1 MRDVSIKYLLLLL
14 VLVVNPKGIN
24 GEMGRLLV
32 VQTNATNSYLYPCHC
47 PKEPKGGLAKRYTLI
62 KRLAAGQKDYLL
74 LDSGDMLGIDSDY
87 KGDSLMFA
95 AYRAMEYD
103 ALAPGDQEFARG
115 VNNFLR
121 LQKEFS
127 LPFVAA
133 NLFYQGNLL
142 TAPHRIVELRFLKLK
157 AALIGLISPDAFRY
171 YPQDSLQGLDVKEPD
186 AILQSILDS
195 LKGRADIF
203 ILVSHLGYEKEVEI
217 ARNFP
222 QLTLIVGGHTQTE
235 LQTADLSAGVPIIEA
250 GASAKSLSYAW
261 LQKQGGQWMHQSSRM
276 EGIVSDLTDD
286 PKIVSVVGAGPQS
299 KPVNVNPLPGDT
311 RLQVQ
316 LFVARDCPDCAQ
328 LKKGLFSKL
337 SQDYQSQM
345 AMVYHEVDNPA
356 EYQALLN
363 YEKQLNDRNN
373 QIPAAVIGNRILGGV
388 EEIERSLEKLIREAL
403 DDLAQEKPGFK
414 SRATSEKQ
422 SQLANK
428 TFETEAVDSIYLAFV
443 SNARCQKCSRA
454 EYMLKALK
462 AQYPN
467 LRVEKIDVASDSSKL
482 LVEALGIMYG
492 LPDNKRMIAPS
503 AFVGR
508 DYLIGDEIN
517 DQTLSELL
525 MKYKA
530 GSGRIPWIEAKE
542 YLPQARQSVV
552 SRFSSFG
559 LWGVAG
565 AGLLDGVNPCSL
577 AVLVFFISYLAFV
590 GRKRWEILAVGLAY
604 TFADFLVYFLIGV
617 GSLSFLMT
625 LKALPIFSRIFYWL
639 ALIAGLVLAFYNLR
653 DYFKARKGDYSSMD
667 LQLSTA
673 AKQRIHKVIR
683 DKMGAGGLIGGAF
696 GVGLITSVLEFAC
709 TGQVYLPT
717 IAFVSQ
723 IATHRYQAYGY
734 LLLYNLMF
742 EVPMI
747 ITFVIAFWGVSSKRI
762 AGWAQ
767 SSVAGVKLLTALL
780 FLVMSAALLYI
791 LVR

>member
-1 MRDVSIKYLLLLL
+1 MKRLLTIFLFFTIA
-14 VLVVNPKGIN
+14 VNLAHAQK
-24 GEMGRLLV
+24 LLV
-32 VQTNATNSYLYPCHC
+32 VQTNATNGYLYPCHC
-47 PKEPKGGLAKRYTLI
+47 PNEPKGGLAKRVTLI
-62 KRLAAGQKDYLL
+62 KSLAKGQPQFLL
-74 LDSGDMLGIDSDY
+74 LDSGDLLGIDSDR

-95 AYRAMEYD
+95 AYRAMNYD
-103 ALAPGDQEFARG
+103 ALAPGDQEFVRG
-115 VNNFLR
+115 INSFLK
-121 LQKEFS
+121 LQKEFN
-127 LPFVAA
+127 LPFVSA
-133 NLFYQGNLL
+133 NLFYHGSLL
-142 TAPHRIVELRFLKLK
+142 TKPYKIVELRSLKLK
-157 AALIGLISPDAFRY
+157 AALIGLISPEAFRY
-171 YPQDSLQGLDVKEPD
+171 YPQDSLQGLEIKDPD
-186 AILQSILDS
+186 TILQSTLDS

-203 ILVSHLGYEKEVEI
+203 ILVSHLGYEKEIEI
-217 ARNFP
+217 ARKFP

-235 LQTADLSAGVPIIEA
+235 LKTADLSSGVPIIEA

-261 LQKQGGQWMHQSSRM
+261 LQNQGGQWKHQSSRM
-276 EGIVSDLTDD
+276 EGIVSNLADD

-299 KPVNVNPLPGDT
+299 KPVNDNPIPGDT

-316 LFVARDCPDCAQ
+316 LFVARDCPDCEK

-337 SQDYQSQM
+337 AQDHQSQI
-345 AMVYHEVDNPA
+345 ALAYHEVDNPA

-373 QIPAAVIGNRILGGV
+373 QIPAAVIGNRILGGA
-388 EEIERSLEKLIREAL
+388 EEIEKDLERLIREAL
-403 DDLAQEKPGFK
+403 ADRAQEKPGIK

-428 TFETEAVDSIYLAFV
+428 TFETETVDSIYLAFV
-443 SNARCQKCSRA
+443 SNVRCQKCSRA

-467 LRVEKIDVASDSSKL
+467 LRVEKIDISSDSLKL
-482 LVEALGIMYG
+482 LVEALGLMYG
-492 LPDNKRMIAPS
+492 LPENKRMIAPS

-508 DYLIGDEIN
+508 EFLIGDEIN
-517 DQTLSELL
+517 DQSLSELL

-530 GSGRIPWIEAKE
+530 GSGMVPWIEAYK
-542 YLPQARQSVV
+542 YLPQAKQSVV
-552 SRFSSFG
+552 SRFASFG

-625 LKALPIFSRIFYWL
+625 LKALPLLSRIFYWL
-639 ALIAGLVLAFYNLR
+639 AVAAGLVLAFYNLR
-653 DYFKARKGDYSSMD
+653 DYFKARKGDLSGMD

-683 DKMGAGGLIGGAF
+683 EKMGAGSLIGGAF
-696 GVGLITSVLEFAC
+696 MVGLVTSVLEFAC

-767 SSVAGVKLLTALL
+767 ASVAGVKLLTALL
-780 FLVMSAALLYI
+780 FLGMSAALLYI
-791 LVR
+791 LIR

>member
-1 MRDVSIKYLLLLL
+1 MKKLLTLLFLSVIAVSLGFAQK
-14 VLVVNPKGIN
+14 
-24 GEMGRLLV
+24 LLV
-32 VQTNATNSYLYPCHC
+32 VQTNATNGYLYPCHC
-47 PKEPKGGLAKRYTLI
+47 PKEPKGGLARRYTLI
-62 KRLAAGQKDYLL
+62 KKLAKGQPQFLL
-74 LDSGDMLGIDSDY
+74 LDSGDLLGIDSDH

-95 AYRAMEYD
+95 AYQAMKYD

-115 VNNFLR
+115 INNFLK
-121 LQKEFS
+121 LQKDFS

-133 NLFYQGNLL
+133 NLFYQGREL
-142 TAPHRIVELRFLKLK
+142 TAPYKIVELKSLKLK

-171 YPQDSLQGLDVKEPD
+171 YSQDSLQGLEIKDPD
-186 AILQSILDS
+186 TILQSTLDS

-203 ILVSHLGYEKEVEI
+203 ILVSHLGYEKEIEI
-217 ARNFP
+217 AKKFP

-235 LQTADLSAGVPIIEA
+235 LKTADLSAGVPIIEA

-261 LQKQGGQWMHQSSRM
+261 LQKQGAQWKHQSSRM
-276 EGIVSDLTDD
+276 EGIVSDLADD

-299 KPVNVNPLPGDT
+299 TPVNANPIPGDT

-337 SQDYQSQM
+337 SQEYQDRM

-363 YEKQLNDRNN
+363 YEKAFNDRNN
-373 QIPAAVIGNRILGGV
+373 QIPAVVVGNRILGGV
-388 EEIERSLEKLIREAL
+388 QEIERDLERLIKE
-403 DDLAQEKPGFK
+403 
-414 SRATSEKQ
+414 S
-422 SQLANK
+422 LANK
-428 TFETEAVDSIYLAFV
+428 AMETPKSNSPATLDKSGRKADKTMETGTVDSIYLAFV

-467 LRVEKIDVASDSSKL
+467 LRVEKIDVVSDSSKL
-482 LVEALGIMYG
+482 LVEALGLMYG

-508 DYLIGDEIN
+508 DFLIGDDIN
-517 DQTLSELL
+517 DQSLSELL
-525 MKYKA
+525 VKYKS
-530 GSGRIPWIEAKE
+530 GSGRVPWVEAKN
-542 YLPQARQSVV
+542 YLPQAKQSVV
-552 SRFSSFG
+552 SRFASFG

-565 AGLLDGVNPCSL
+565 AGLLDGINPCSL

-617 GSLSFLMT
+617 GSLSFLMS
-625 LKALPIFSRIFYWL
+625 LKALPLFSKIFYWL
-639 ALIAGLVLAFYNLR
+639 AIIAGLVLAFYNFR
-653 DYFKARKGDYSSMD
+653 DFIKARKGDLSGMD

-673 AKQRIHKVIR
+673 AKQRIHKIIR
-683 DKMGAGGLIGGAF
+683 EKMGAGSLIGGAF
-696 GVGLITSVLEFAC
+696 MVGLITSVLEFAC

-723 IATHRYQAYGY
+723 IATHKYQAYGY

-747 ITFVIAFWGVSSKRI
+747 ITFIIAFWGVSSKRI

-767 SSVAGVKLLTALL
+767 ASVAGVKLLTALM
-780 FLVMSAALLYI
+780 FLLMSAALLYI
-791 LVR
+791 LLR